1 MHSILRRLENY
12 SKRGLLRKQKIIT
25 KDFSSENCIFLNKK
39 KYINFSSNDYL
50 GVSNHTEIIEHFS
63 NAAKKHGFGSGS
75 SALICGY
82 SDAHAELEESFA
94 KWLNV
99 DSAIFF
105 NSGYTANSG
114 VISALCDRG
123 DIIFSDK
130 LCHASLLDGIHL
142 SRSKQVRYKHC
153 DLQHLTQLT
162 KTHKPSL
169 IVTESVFSM
178 EGDIAPVKQIAE
190 TAKDYQAGLLIDD
203 AHGIGWLGNMGGG
216 VCEQQKITQE
226 QFTCLVLP
234 LGKAFNGTGC
244 IVAGRNKIIESV
256 LQFSKTYRYTTALPA
271 AICATLKKT
280 LQIVIDEQW
289 RRDQLKNNI
298 HLFLDHAKSKKLLLS
313 SWDETPIKSILIKS
327 NEKTRKIQEVL
338 LSKGFYTPSIL
349 PPTVPHDS
357 ARLRISLN
365 CHHTES
371 QIIKLLDCIVGEL
384 K

>member
-1 MHSILRRLENY
+1 MHSILARLENY
-12 SKRGLLRKQKIIT
+12 SKLGPLRKRKIVT
-25 KDFSSENCIFLNKK
+25 KDFSSENSIFLNGE

-50 GVSNHTEIIEHFS
+50 GLSHHPEIIASFS
-63 NAAKKHGFGSGS
+63 NAAKEYGLGSGS

-82 SDAHAELEESFA
+82 SDAHAELEEVFA

-105 NSGYTANSG
+105 NSGYMANSG
-114 VISALCDRG
+114 VISALCDRS

-142 SRSKQVRYKHC
+142 SRSKHVRYKHC

-178 EGDIAPVKQIAE
+178 EGNITPVKQIAE
-190 TAKDYQAGLLIDD
+190 IAKNHQAGLLIDD
-203 AHGIGWLGNMGGG
+203 AHGIGWLGNTG
-216 VCEQQKITQE
+216 VGICEYQKISQE
-226 QFTCLVLP
+226 QFDCLVLP

-271 AICATLKKT
+271 AICAALKKS
-280 LQIVIDEQW
+280 LQVIIDEQW
-289 RRDQLKNNI
+289 RRVQLKNNI
-298 HLFLDHAKSKKLLLS
+298 RLFLDYCKSKELILS
-313 SWDETPIKSILIKS
+313 SWDETPIKSILIRS
-327 NEKTRKIQEVL
+327 NEKTQKIQEIL
-338 LSKGFYTPSIL
+338 LENGFYTSSIL
-349 PPTVPHDS
+349 PPTVPKNS

-371 QIIKLLDCIVGEL
+371 QIIALLDCIKGEL